1 MFVELDR
8 NTIDGLLQA
17 IDEAIVRYD
26 ESAEIIE
33 KEYSAISSPSQKA
46 TENYWARKEQNEQ
59 FCDKNIQSFRAK
71 IKHLC
76 NLIRMDQPVLLSLG
90 ENNINMKHGFPRSL
104 VFGKYRVIFN
114 RIGKDMD
121 FHVPRM
127 LPFPLNKPVR
137 IDKSSELPFIHQL
150 LLRLIFALPIDKQ
163 EYYFFDPR
171 GLGSSVRDFNRLFL
185 SEKIV
190 PQQKVMM
197 STQELKD
204 SLKHV
209 ELYIRDLYTHTFNA
223 GYGENWEEYN
233 RYWYERNERRKMLP
247 YRVFVFMDVPLEM
260 DQDSF
265 RMFRNLIE
273 HNGECGILVLFSCD
287 EAIWVEDKDRIR
299 SNIELELIQ
308 IVKEKCVHPTECFVP
323 IQYQR
328 LMLSS
333 TDETM
338 PTLTELRKMTEMI
351 CDAAKSDLGSMFS
364 FTEMLSDKSMFSS
377 KSDLGLEFPIGYDTT
392 GGSVVNLKIDDRT
405 PHYLIGGATGS
416 GKSNLLHNLIVSA
429 CWKYN
434 PSEVKV
440 YLLDFKEGVEFS
452 QYALPD
458 PESLPHAVLV
468 ATEADTEYGVT
479 VLRHLDEELSRR
491 ATLFKEQGCKDI
503 RAYRA
508 KSANNYMP
516 RILVII
522 DEFQVLFDSEQKVR
536 TLERMNRI
544 AKQGR
549 SAGVHLVLA
558 TQSLKGIGDF
568 TTIATQFSGRIA
580 LKCAAEDSKML
591 LGGISSNNEAAS
603 ELEIPYAII
612 NTTQGNIAGN
622 IKLAVPEAKSI
633 EIRQKLGQIHQRTQM
648 LSDTYAATRI
658 FSGQSFPS
666 FPERKC
672 FISEGFQLTLGKS
685 LSYEEEILNFNLRPK
700 LEYNLLLCGHSSL
713 MKAGLLQAIL
723 LSADYSEACDEIIY
737 VGEDDDNI
745 VKNYIPC
752 KTLRSYGD
760 ALSFAKEYQDIF
772 YDKRFIVVLDNRNL
786 TKEAGFPASAYSYST
801 QKVTEPEKIALKKF
815 WDNAN
820 PNGSHF
826 VAFFDSGNR
835 IKVSGMPLTDFTYRI
850 AYELND
856 EEMNIMLGS
865 TYGKPPA
872 NRKDRA
878 FLIVNQEIQA
888 VFRPFI
894 RPEWRS

>member
-33 KEYSAISSPSQKA
+33 KEYSALSSPRQKA
-46 TENYWARKEQNEQ
+46 KENYCARKEQNEE
-59 FCDKNIQSFRAK
+59 FYETNIQSIRAK

-76 NLIRMDQPVLLSLG
+76 DLIRIDQPVLLSLG
-90 ENNINMKHGFPRSL
+90 EKNINMKRSFPRSL
-104 VFGKYRVIFN
+104 VFGKYRVEFH
-114 RIGKDMD
+114 RTGKDID

-127 LPFPLNKPVR
+127 MPFPLNKPIR
-137 IDKSSELPFIHQL
+137 IDNSSELPFIHQL
-150 LLRLIFALPIDKQ
+150 LLRLLFAVPIDKQ

-171 GLGSSVRDFNRLFL
+171 GLGSSVRNFNRLFA

-204 SLKHV
+204 ALKHV

-223 GYGENWEEYN
+223 GYGENWDEYN

-260 DQDSF
+260 DQDAF
-265 RMFRNLIE
+265 RMFRNLLE

-287 EAIWVEDKDRIR
+287 EIIWVEDKGRIR
-299 SNIELELIQ
+299 SNIEQELIQ
-308 IVKEKCVHPTECFVP
+308 IVKEKCAHPTECFAS

-328 LMLSS
+328 LKLSS

-338 PTLTELRKMTEMI
+338 PPLAELRKLTEMI
-351 CDAAKSDLGSMFS
+351 CDAAKTDLGSMFS
-364 FTEMLSDKSMFSS
+364 FTEMLSDKSLFTS

-416 GKSNLLHNLIVSA
+416 GKSNLLHNLIVSV

-479 VLRHLDEELSRR
+479 VLSHLAEELSRR
-491 ATLFKEQGCKDI
+491 AKKFKEQGCKDI
-503 RAYRA
+503 RAFRA
-508 KSANNYMP
+508 KSTNNYMP

-536 TLERMNRI
+536 TLERMVRI

-612 NTTQGNIAGN
+612 NTSQGNVAGN
-622 IKLAVPEAKSI
+622 IKFAVPEAKSI
-633 EIRQKLGQIHQRTQM
+633 EIRQKLSQIYQSTQI
-648 LSDTYAATRI
+648 LTEKHVATKI
-658 FSGQSFPS
+658 FSGQSFPP
-666 FPERKC
+666 FPERKR
-672 FISEGFQLTLGKS
+672 FTSAGFQLTIGKS
-685 LSYEEEILNFNLRPK
+685 LSYEEQILNFNLQQK
-700 LEYNLLLCGHSSL
+700 LECNLLLCGHSPL

-723 LSADYSEACDEIIY
+723 YSADCSEGCDEIIY

-745 VKNYIPC
+745 VKNYISS
-752 KTLRSYGD
+752 KTLKSYGD
-760 ALSFAKEYQDIF
+760 ALSFAKEYQNSF
-772 YDKRFIVVLDNRNL
+772 YDKRYLIVFDNRNL
-786 TKEAGFPASAYSYST
+786 TKEAGFPASTYSYST
-801 QKVTEPEKIALKKF
+801 QKVVEPEKLALKKF
-815 WDNAN
+815 WDDAN
-820 PNGSHF
+820 LNGSHF

-835 IKVSGMPLTDFTYRI
+835 IKVSGMPQTDFTYRI

-878 FLIVNQEIQA
+878 FLIVNQEIKA